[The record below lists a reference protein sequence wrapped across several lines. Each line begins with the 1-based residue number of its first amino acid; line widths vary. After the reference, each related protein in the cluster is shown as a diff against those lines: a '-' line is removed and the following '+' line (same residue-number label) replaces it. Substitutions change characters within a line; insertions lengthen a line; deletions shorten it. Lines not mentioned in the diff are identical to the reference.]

1 MSDITATSLLTQQR
15 ANVTF
20 LKQSFRQEAKAAALV
35 ERTVQSVGDPQKAPA
50 GNGRLVD
57 IVI

>member
-1 MSDITATSLLTQQR
+1 MSDITATSLLNQQR

-20 LKQSFRQEAKAAALV
+20 LKQSLQQEEKAAALV
-35 ERTVQSVGDPQKAPA
+35 ERAVQSVEDPQKAPA
-50 GNGRLVD
+50 GNSRLVD